1 MEELV
6 TRLKEK
12 VGVSDPAAR
21 RAVEVV
27 IEFLSNEAP
36 AGAMEQLAGSMPGL
50 SEVLSRCSQEASV
63 PHGTRHFGGMARLM
77 QVADRMMSAGMTMSQ
92 VQQATHEVVAFARE
106 RAGDEAVNRIV
117 TAIPGL
123 RQVA

>member
-12 VGVSDPAAR
+12 VGLSDVAAR
-21 RAVEVV
+21 RAVDVV
-27 IEFLSNEAP
+27 IEFLSSEAP
-36 AGAMEQLAGSMPGL
+36 AGAMEDLAAAVPGL
-50 SEVLSRCSQEASV
+50 SDVLSRCSRESNV
-63 PHGTRHFGGMARLM
+63 PLSTRHFGGMARLM
-77 QVADRMMSAGMTMSQ
+77 QVADRMMSAGMTMAQ

>member
-12 VGVSDPAAR
+12 VGISDPAAR
-21 RAVEVV
+21 RAVEVI

-36 AGAMEQLAGSMPGL
+36 AGAMQDLAGTVPGL
-50 SEVLSRCSQEASV
+50 SEVLSRCSGSV
-63 PHGTRHFGGMARLM
+63 SLPVSTGHFGGMARLM
-77 QVADRMMSAGMTMSQ
+77 QAADRMMSAGMTMAQ

-106 RAGDEAVNRIV
+106 RAGEEAVNRIV